1 MSTTTTGKRI
11 HIAAK
16 DRGQTEIDWL
26 NSYHTFSF
34 GDYYNPE
41 AMGFGSLRVINDDVI
56 KASGG
61 FGLHGHRDM
70 EIITIILRG
79 AVEHQDSMGNRT
91 IIRRGEVQRMSAGK
105 GVQHSEFNPSPNE
118 PLHLLQIWIKPEEAG
133 ITPSYDQ
140 KQFDIKPGGLQLVIS
155 PNAEDGSL
163 HIHQDAKLY
172 QAHLENA
179 QSVST
184 TLNSNRRYW
193 LHVATGSVKSDG
205 VELEAGAAL
214 GFSETEKDLVIEA
227 TSDNAHII
235 LFDLK

>member
-1 MSTTTTGKRI
+1 MTTSTTEKRI
-11 HIAAK
+11 HIPAK

-26 NSYHTFSF
+26 NSFHTFSF

-41 AMGFGSLRVINDDVI
+41 AMEFGSLRVINDDVI
-56 KASGG
+56 KASSG

-79 AVEHQDSMGNRT
+79 AVEHRDSMGNQT
-91 IIRRGEVQRMSAGK
+91 IIRRGEIQRMSAGK

-133 ITPSYDQ
+133 LTPSYDQ
-140 KQFDIKPGGLQLVIS
+140 KQFEIKPGELQLVIS
-155 PNAEDGSL
+155 PNADEGSL

-172 QAHLENA
+172 QAHLESG
-179 QSVST
+179 QSVRK
-184 TLNSNRRYW
+184 TLTANRRYW
-193 LHVATGSVKSDG
+193 LHVATGSVKADG
-205 VELEAGAAL
+205 VVLEAGGAL
-214 GFSETEKDLVIEA
+214 GFSDTEKELVIEA
-227 TSDNAHII
+227 ASDKAHII